1 MATDFHMVYLALGS
15 NIGDRRNALSVAI
28 RLIDERVGRVDK
40 VSSFMETEPWGFK
53 SEFKFLNAVLSVQS
67 MLSPIEILHI
77 TQNIEKEMGREKKS
91 LGGIYHDRI
100 IDIDLL
106 MYDSLQLD
114 TPELTLP
121 HPHMKEREFVMIP
134 LMEILS

>member
-15 NIGDRRNALSVAI
+15 NIGDRRNALSEAI
-28 RLIDERVGRVDK
+28 RLIDERVGCVDK

-53 SEFKFLNAVLSVQS
+53 SEFNFLNAVLSVQS

>member
-15 NIGDRRNALSVAI
+15 NIGDRRNALSEAI
-28 RLIDERVGRVDK
+28 RLIDERVGCVDK

-53 SEFKFLNAVLSVQS
+53 SEFKFLNAVLSVQT

-77 TQNIEKEMGREKKS
+77 TQNIEKDMGREKKS

>member
-15 NIGDRRNALSVAI
+15 NIGDWRNALSEAI
-28 RLIDERVGRVDK
+28 RLIDERVWRVDK

>member
-15 NIGDRRNALSVAI
+15 NIGDRRNALSEAI

-77 TQNIEKEMGREKKS
+77 TQNIEKEMG
-91 LGGIYHDRI
+91 
-100 IDIDLL
+100 
-106 MYDSLQLD
+106 
-114 TPELTLP
+114 
-121 HPHMKEREFVMIP
+121 
-134 LMEILS
+134 

>member
-15 NIGDRRNALSVAI
+15 NIGDRRNALSEAI

-106 MYDSLQLD
+106 MYDSLQLE

>member
-15 NIGDRRNALSVAI
+15 NIGDRRNALSEAI
-28 RLIDERVGRVDK
+28 RRIDERVGRVDK

>member
-15 NIGDRRNALSVAI
+15 NIGDRRNALSEAI

-53 SEFKFLNAVLSVQS
+53 SEFKFLTAVLSVQS

-77 TQNIEKEMGREKKS
+77 TQNIEKDMGREKKS

>member
-15 NIGDRRNALSVAI
+15 NIGDRRNALSEAI
-28 RLIDERVGRVDK
+28 RLINERVGRVDK

-106 MYDSLQLD
+106 MYDSLQLN